1 MHFSSSRGTVP
12 ERSRLLWMVGAGVCC
27 FLVGIFTVREV
38 YRRHRVDSE
47 VKKLTSE
54 VQSLE
59 EKHVRLSELLAYLES
74 SEAIDRDARLRLGMQ
89 KPGERVYVLDNDL
102 WRDASPETSDAA
114 TTTSAVAFAEEQASN
129 PVRWFHYFFRRSD
142 AL

>member
-1 MHFSSSRGTVP
+1 MMHFSNHRSTP
-12 ERSRLLWMVGAGVCC
+12 ERSRLLWMVGAGICC
-27 FLVGIFTVREV
+27 LLVGIFTVREV

-47 VKKLTSE
+47 VEKLTGE

-59 EKHVRLSELLAYLES
+59 EKRVRLSELLSYLES
-74 SEAIDRDARLRLGMQ
+74 GEAIDRDARLRLGMQ

-102 WRDASPETSDAA
+102 WRDASLEVSKT
-114 TTTSAVAFAEEQASN
+114 TTTSAVAVTEETVSN

-142 AL
+142 TL